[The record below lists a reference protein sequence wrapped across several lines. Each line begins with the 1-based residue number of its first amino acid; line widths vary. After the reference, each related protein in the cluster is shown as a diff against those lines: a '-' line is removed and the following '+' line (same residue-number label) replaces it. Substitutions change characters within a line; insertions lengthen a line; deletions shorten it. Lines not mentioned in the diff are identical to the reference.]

1 MFQLRQRRDVK
12 HLIKEDDS
20 NYESDNAGQDD
31 DDDDDDLPYLLEIP
45 PHGTDSNYKPRIIIL
60 RTTATEFGSGQRPPN
75 CNGDYKR
82 ILGPDVAVR
91 HCIMASIDGYIT
103 VTPASEGAAETYIDG
118 QRIYSTV
125 SLQHGDRIRIGSL
138 LTFKYCDPLY
148 SKIREIEERDRQK
161 VPY

>member
-20 NYESDNAGQDD
+20 NYESDNVGQDE

-45 PHGTDSNYKPRIIIL
+45 PHGTDSKYKPRIIIL
-60 RTTATEFGSGQRPPN
+60 RTPTTEFGSGQRPPN
-75 CNGDYKR
+75 CDGDYKR
-82 ILGPDVAVR
+82 ILGPDVAAR
-91 HCIMASIDGYIT
+91 HCIMASIDGFIT
-103 VTPASEGAAETYIDG
+103 ITPASEGTAETYLDG

-125 SLQHGDRIRIGSL
+125 SLRHGDRIRIGRL

-161 VPY
+161 VSC